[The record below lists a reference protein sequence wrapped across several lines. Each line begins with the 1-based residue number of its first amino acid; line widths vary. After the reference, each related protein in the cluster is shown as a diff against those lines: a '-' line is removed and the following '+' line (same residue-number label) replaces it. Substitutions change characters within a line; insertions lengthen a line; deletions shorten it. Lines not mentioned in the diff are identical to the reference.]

1 MKCDL
6 FYRGE
11 TKVLDSD
18 TRATTPGCFVRL
30 TDGFTHYELGG
41 RSLGPTAV
49 LLHGFSVPYFI
60 WDPTFDALSSAGL
73 EVLRYDLFGR
83 GFSDRPNLQYDIKL
97 FVRQL
102 QDLLEVLHIQNVA
115 LIGLSMGAP
124 IAAAFTIRQPNRVN
138 KLVLIDPIGTAPMA
152 LNFLYKTA
160 TLPGISEIILGLA
173 GTEKMVK
180 SVASDFFD
188 PALVEG
194 FQDKYRVQMQY
205 RGFKRAILSSLRNN
219 MLNGF
224 PEVYE
229 QLGKLNNLVLMLWGR
244 QDTTLP
250 IKQSEGILRA
260 VPQTEFHIVE
270 NAGHVPHYEKPETVN
285 PILLKFLN

>member
-1 MKCDL
+1 
-6 FYRGE
+6 
-11 TKVLDSD
+11 
-18 TRATTPGCFVRL
+18 
-30 TDGFTHYELGG
+30 
-41 RSLGPTAV
+41 
-49 LLHGFSVPYFI
+49 
-60 WDPTFDALSSAGL
+60 
-73 EVLRYDLFGR
+73 
-83 GFSDRPNLQYDIKL
+83 L

-102 QDLLEVLHIQNVA
+102 QDVLEVLHIKKVA

-124 IAAAFTIRQPNRVN
+124 IAAAFTVRHPNRVI

-152 LNFLYKTA
+152 LNLLYKTA
-160 TLPGISEIILGLA
+160 ILPGISEILLGLT
-173 GTEKMVK
+173 GTDRMVK
-180 SVASDFFD
+180 GVASDFFD
-188 PALVEG
+188 PALVER

-205 RGFKRAILSSLRNN
+205 RGFKRAILSSLRNK

-224 PEVYE
+224 PDVYE

-250 IKQSEGILRA
+250 IIQSEGILRA
-260 VPQTEFHIVE
+260 VPQIGFHIIE